1 MQTFNYNII
10 MYENN
15 ADFKRTLKVHRDRD
29 NWGGSK
35 QKKKKLY

>member
-1 MQTFNYNII
+1 

-29 NWGGSK
+29 NWGGDPK
-35 QKKKKLY
+35 NKK

>member
-1 MQTFNYNII
+1 MQIFNYNLI

-29 NWGGSK
+29 NWGGI
-35 QKKKKLY
+35 QKIKNKL